1 MRRALLMLATLTAAA
16 AASGLTP
23 GVDLYVPAVGHGLG
37 QSVNGVSANWRADVW
52 IFNPSETQV
61 ATVTV
66 YLLLRNQAN
75 PAPAARAFAVNP
87 GATLYLPDIVFN
99 TFGLDNTYGG
109 LRITSPIPVAV
120 TGQSYDA
127 NVTVESKQRGTGTA
141 GQFFSAA
148 PAQSAIVYGDA
159 TDLIGV
165 DQDDAGTNGTWRSN
179 LALVETTGNSV
190 VLDIQRYDGSGAFVG
205 SIPLSLSGREVYQ
218 LNYVLTTIVS
228 TPGTN
233 QRVRV
238 VVTDGTGAVLAS
250 VSRIDN
256 RSGDPST
263 VEMLGGGRDG
273 VYLAKLDKTTYDTP
287 VTLTVSGGAIIQ
299 IDATVLFT
307 SEDAGAGCTGG
318 ELLRLAQ
325 SLSPPAVLSEGAFS
339 FVVSGTATGI
349 TATMQL
355 NGSISGYGTLTGTA
369 ITTLTGAG
377 ACNGSKVWPLVGA
390 RLP

>member
-1 MRRALLMLATLTAAA
+1 MRRVLLMLATLTAAVTA
-16 AASGLTP
+16 YGLTT

-37 QSVNGVSANWRADVW
+37 QSVNGVQANWRADIW
-52 IFNPSETQV
+52 IFNPSATQV
-61 ATVTV
+61 ANVTV

-75 PAPAARAFAVNP
+75 PAPTGLTFAVNA

-99 TFGLDNTYGG
+99 SFGLDNTYGG
-109 LRITSPIPVAV
+109 LRITSSIPVAV

-127 NVTVESKQRGTGTA
+127 NVTVESKQRGAGTA

-148 PAQSAIVYGDA
+148 PAQSAIGYGEA

-165 DQDDAGTNGTWRSN
+165 DQDNTGTDGTWRSN
-179 LALVETTGNSV
+179 LALVETTGSSV
-190 VLDIQRYDGSGAFVG
+190 VLDIQRYDGSGTLIG
-205 SIPLSLSGREVYQ
+205 DLPLTLSGREVYQ
-218 LNYVLTTIVS
+218 INYVLTSIAAAF
-228 TPGTN
+228 GTN
-233 QRVRV
+233 QRVRIL
-238 VVTDGTGAVLAS
+238 VTDGTGAVIAG

-256 RSGDPST
+256 RTGDPST
-263 VEMLGGGRDG
+263 VEMLGGGRAG

-287 VTLTVSGGAIIQ
+287 VTLTVSGGAITQ

-307 SEDAGAGCTGG
+307 SEDAGAGCSGG

-325 SLSPPAVLSEGAFS
+325 NLSPPAMLNGGGFS
-339 FVVSGTATGI
+339 FAVSGTATGV

-355 NGSISGYGTLTGTA
+355 TGSISAFGTLTGTA
-369 ITTLTGAG
+369 TTTLTGSSS
-377 ACNGSKVWPLVGA
+377 CNGSKSWPLVGA